1 MSKKVWVQKNGQPL
15 GPYSEEEVR
24 QYIQSR
30 QLDPQDLAAW
40 EGDAAWTPLAS
51 LVALP
56 PPPAAPPP
64 TRQPVVQRAA
74 SAPVAKA
81 RAPSAGK
88 PADSVEKQLFQAN
101 PSMFRNNPIGFIISI
116 ILVPVF
122 GAGLILLLYWW
133 LKVKG
138 ISLMVS
144 NERIT
149 LRRGILSKH
158 INEVFLSDIR
168 NVQINQSFFQRIFGV
183 ATIAVSTAG
192 QADVEIAVDGLR
204 DPQKIKEIIDQH
216 RRR

>member
-1 MSKKVWVQKNGQPL
+1 
-15 GPYSEEEVR
+15 
-24 QYIQSR
+24 
-30 QLDPQDLAAW
+30 
-40 EGDAAWTPLAS
+40 
-51 LVALP
+51 
-56 PPPAAPPP
+56 
-64 TRQPVVQRAA
+64 
-74 SAPVAKA
+74 
-81 RAPSAGK
+81 
-88 PADSVEKQLFQAN
+88 
-101 PSMFRNNPIGFIISI
+101 MFRNNPIGFIISI
-116 ILVPVF
+116 ILVPVS